1 MKEKIHYVIEAV
13 LAVAVIVLFIFQFTG
28 NKKSSAVSTVAVAGE
43 GSSNEKMP
51 IAYVDLDS
59 LMTTYMYSID
69 LNEQMAKKVENS
81 RANLTEKTRKLQA
94 EVADFQKKV
103 ETGAFL
109 TRERAEAEQQRLM
122 KKQEDL
128 QLLEAQLS
136 QDLGTEQQRM
146 HEDLRNTIILQL
158 REFNQNKGFQLIQGK
173 MNDNI
178 LYADDAY
185 DITGEVIEFL
195 NRKYAASP
203 VLKPSE

>member
-13 LAVAVIVLFIFQFTG
+13 LVVAVIILFVFQFSG
-28 NKKSSAVSTVAVAGE
+28 NKNDSTVSATTSAGG
-43 GSSNEKMP
+43 GSAEEKMP

-59 LMTTYMYSID
+59 LMTSYMYSID

-81 RANLTEKTRKLQA
+81 RANLTEKTRKLQTEAA
-94 EVADFQKKV
+94 EFQKKY
-103 ETGAFL
+103 ETGSFL
-109 TRERAEAEQQRLM
+109 SRERAESEHQRLM
-122 KKQEDL
+122 KKEEEL
-128 QLLEAQLS
+128 RLLEAQLT
-136 QDLGTEQQRM
+136 QDLGAEQVQM
-146 HEDLRNTIILQL
+146 HEDLRKTIITHL
-158 REFNQNKGFQLIQGK
+158 REYNKDKKFQLIQGK

-203 VLKPSE
+203 VTKPSE